1 MAKTIVYTS
10 NKTLVQ
16 SGNTFTISSGMNI
29 GTNNVTTSGK
39 WYWEVKI
46 DTLASAIYIG
56 VTNSDFSYNI
66 ANADQSLYSLVLHCG
81 NRNFKYKNTTITS
94 DLTSLVSGD
103 VIGIFVDAD
112 SKIVQ
117 FYKNGVKF
125 KEIQTDFKDF
135 FPFVGY
141 GTTSG
146 TGVTTFNF
154 GVDNFFYVPKDID
167 YTALAYETEKRFIF
181 LNKLLILS
189 GNKIISIKKKDD
201 NLIPSMTSNTTPSG
215 IAFSN
220 SINSTYL
227 AWQAFDGKNDPSSMW
242 SCAQNANMPLQLGYK
257 FTEKTVV
264 NRYTLHF
271 NWLDRVNA
279 SPKDWTFEGSNNDT
293 DYVILDSRKGISWTG
308 NEKKEFKFHNTEP
321 FLFYRM
327 NITADN
333 GRYQGYVIISE
344 MQMFDDNTTLSE
356 IPSHSEQNFINHG
369 MDKSTE
375 LDLSAE
381 ITKKE
386 IVNEDGTSHTIAI
399 EPTPLRELLANNI
412 SIIEYTDNPS
422 QETSSIILE
431 TEPFSVYDYISET
444 PSALVYMESTE
455 DITVSTATEPFDI
468 YDEFGESVEVLY
480 YTDDETVTNADLIL
494 EANWSLIDELEGD
507 FEVVTWTDEEDAHK
521 ILEMTAL
528 PAPQFTYDSDGLIP
542 LEEFISSVKATDLS
556 IYDDSSMARF
566 LMSNNNSDWYTWN
579 GSSFVKIA
587 NMTNDE
593 IILNGM
599 TAEIFNGLTPQDLTK
614 WIFKAVNIG
623 VFLYDDIRERV
634 QSKVSKL
641 SIDTQ
646 IPSNTS
652 KVEDVN
658 LYILNTTAKINI
670 DLSGLS
676 LTGQVVDDDMTRVQY
691 RVSLNGKPY
700 FPADG
705 NFTALSNPPLNI
717 DITIKSDEVKVGDWN
732 TIEVEFQDY
741 FGTTDTWSAQFI
753 GKYAGIM
760 FSDPEGNYYSTDVGK
775 VLKYLEFGEILTGQ
789 VTPYYEVKLKNEY
802 GFDVRDATLA
812 VNTQNFP
819 KGLTVELSDSS
830 RDIGDAELQVGDLAN
845 DEEFTFYVRMKST
858 ADTVPNDN
866 SKFDIVVLAI
876 RDV

>member
-1 MAKTIVYTS
+1 MAKTIIYTS

-16 SGNTFTISSGMNI
+16 SGNTFTINSGMNI
-29 GTNNVTTSGK
+29 GTTNVITSGK

-154 GVDNFFYVPKDID
+154 GANNFFYVPKNID
-167 YTALAYETEKRFIF
+167 YTVLAYETEKRFIF
-181 LNKLLILS
+181 LNKFLILS
-189 GNKIISIKKKDD
+189 GTETISVERSADSTI
-201 NLIPSMTSNTTPSG
+201 LISLPSRT
-215 IAFSN
+215 
-220 SINSTYL
+220 
-227 AWQAFDGKNDPSSMW
+227 
-242 SCAQNANMPLQLGYK
+242 
-257 FTEKTVV
+257 
-264 NRYTLHF
+264 
-271 NWLDRVNA
+271 
-279 SPKDWTFEGSNNDT
+279 
-293 DYVILDSRKGISWTG
+293 
-308 NEKKEFKFHNTEP
+308 
-321 FLFYRM
+321 
-327 NITADN
+327 
-333 GRYQGYVIISE
+333 
-344 MQMFDDNTTLSE
+344 
-356 IPSHSEQNFINHG
+356 EQNYIKYG
-369 MDKSTE
+369 MNKQTE
-375 LDLSAE
+375 LDLSTE

-386 IVNEDGTSHTIAI
+386 IINEDGTSHTIAI

-444 PSALVYMESTE
+444 PSVIAYTESTE
-455 DITVSTATEPFDI
+455 DIIVSTNTEPFDI

-494 EANWSLIDELEGD
+494 EANWSPIDELEGD

-528 PAPQFTYDSDGLIP
+528 PVPQFTYDSDGLIP

-634 QSKVSKL
+634 QSKVSEL

>member
-1 MAKTIVYTS
+1 MAGSLTPNISLIEGTWTVNDSTLPYGDAKTKLFDGIRGGWWNSPNTASWGSASNYIDITLHQNSRIWVLPCNNANYLGSNGALTVY
-10 NKTLVQ
+10 
-16 SGNTFTISSGMNI
+16 
-29 GTNNVTTSGK
+29 K
-39 WYWEVKI
+39 WNE
-46 DTLASAIYIG
+46 
-56 VTNSDFSYNI
+56 
-66 ANADQSLYSLVLHCG
+66 
-81 NRNFKYKNTTITS
+81 
-94 DLTSLVSGD
+94 
-103 VIGIFVDAD
+103 AD
-112 SKIVQ
+112 SKFDLIGNTPARTKENIWEEMIELPKGR
-117 FYKNGVKF
+117 YKF
-125 KEIQTDFKDF
+125 
-135 FPFVGY
+135 GY
-141 GTTSG
+141 SGASRLDDEWFIEVNTLDKMLIKSNLSYAYYDAGTSTWIDL
-146 TGVTTFNF
+146 TGSATEQDYLDY
-154 GVDNFFYVPKDID
+154 GMDDLSIIPK
-167 YTALAYETEKRFIF
+167 
-181 LNKLLILS
+181 S
-189 GNKIISIKKKDD
+189 
-201 NLIPSMTSNTTPSG
+201 
-215 IAFSN
+215 
-220 SINSTYL
+220 
-227 AWQAFDGKNDPSSMW
+227 AWQE
-242 SCAQNANMPLQLGYK
+242 L
-257 FTEKTVV
+257 
-264 NRYTLHF
+264 
-271 NWLDRVNA
+271 
-279 SPKDWTFEGSNNDT
+279 
-293 DYVILDSRKGISWTG
+293 KGIIQIKYYTNDESKRW
-308 NEKKEFKFHNTEP
+308 
-321 FLFYRM
+321 
-327 NITADN
+327 
-333 GRYQGYVIISE
+333 
-344 MQMFDDNTTLSE
+344 
-356 IPSHSEQNFINHG
+356 
-369 MDKSTE
+369 
-375 LDLSAE
+375 
-381 ITKKE
+381 
-386 IVNEDGTSHTIAI
+386 
-399 EPTPLRELLANNI
+399 
-412 SIIEYTDNPS
+412 SIL
-422 QETSSIILE
+422 QAE

-444 PSALVYMESTE
+444 PEVLVYTESTD
-455 DITVSTATEPFDI
+455 DITVETTTEPFDV
-468 YDEFGESVEVLY
+468 YDEFGEEVEVLY
-480 YTDDETVTNADLIL
+480 YTDDESVTEADLII
-494 EANWSLIDELEGD
+494 EANWSPIDELEGD

-528 PAPQFTYDSDGLIP
+528 PVPQFTYYSDGLIP

-614 WIFKAVNIG
+614 WIFKDVNIG
-623 VFLYDDIRERV
+623 VFLYDDVRERV
-634 QSKVSKL
+634 QSKVSEL

-830 RDIGDAELQVGDLAN
+830 KDIGDAELQVGDLAN

>member
-1 MAKTIVYTS
+1 MAKTIIYTS

-16 SGNTFTISSGMNI
+16 SGNTFTINSGMNI
-29 GTNNVTTSGK
+29 GTTNVITSGK

-154 GVDNFFYVPKDID
+154 GANNFFYVPKNID
-167 YTALAYETEKRFIF
+167 YTVLAYETEKRFIF
-181 LNKLLILS
+181 LNKFLILS
-189 GNKIISIKKKDD
+189 GTETISVERSADSVR
-201 NLIPSMTSNTTPSG
+201 LISLPSRT
-215 IAFSN
+215 
-220 SINSTYL
+220 
-227 AWQAFDGKNDPSSMW
+227 
-242 SCAQNANMPLQLGYK
+242 
-257 FTEKTVV
+257 
-264 NRYTLHF
+264 
-271 NWLDRVNA
+271 
-279 SPKDWTFEGSNNDT
+279 
-293 DYVILDSRKGISWTG
+293 
-308 NEKKEFKFHNTEP
+308 
-321 FLFYRM
+321 
-327 NITADN
+327 
-333 GRYQGYVIISE
+333 
-344 MQMFDDNTTLSE
+344 
-356 IPSHSEQNFINHG
+356 EQNYIKYG
-369 MDKSTE
+369 MDKHTE

-386 IVNEDGTSHTIAI
+386 IINEDGTSHTIAI

-444 PSALVYMESTE
+444 PSVIAYTESTE
-455 DITVSTATEPFDI
+455 DIIISTNTEPFDI

-480 YTDDETVTNADLIL
+480 YTDDETVTNADLVL
-494 EANWSLIDELEGD
+494 EANWSPIDELEGD

-528 PAPQFTYDSDGLIP
+528 PVPQFTYYSDGLIP

-623 VFLYDDIRERV
+623 VFLYDDIREGV
-634 QSKVSKL
+634 QSKVSEL

-717 DITIKSDEVKVGDWN
+717 DITIKSDEIRVGDWN

-802 GFDVRDATLA
+802 GFDVRDTTLT

-830 RDIGDAELQVGDLAN
+830 RDTGDAELQVGNLAN